1 MRASFFIGSH
11 QLALYTR
18 PATREPTMKRI
29 RDWIRQLGPGL
40 ITGAAD
46 DDPSGIA
53 TYSQAGAQFGFLT
66 LWTIVFTYPL
76 MVGIQLVSARIG
88 RVTGHGLASNIGR
101 NFPRP
106 ILYGVVALLVVANT
120 VNIAADIA
128 AMGESLQLVIGG
140 PPHAYAVLFGV
151 LCLLLQVFLSYR
163 RYVRYL
169 KWLTLALL
177 SYVLVLLTIHI
188 PWGIVAAHT
197 VTPHFALTA
206 DYLTV
211 VVAVFGTT
219 ISPYLFFWQAAQE
232 VEELNADPAAN
243 ALARDPEGAAQ
254 HLRRIKIDTY
264 LGMAF
269 SNIVAFSIMLATA
282 ATLNVAGVT
291 DIQTSAQAAE
301 ALRPLAGNFTF
312 LLFALGIIGTG
323 LIAVPVLAGSAA
335 YAVTEIFEWKR
346 GLDLKLLEAREF
358 YAIIALATLGG
369 VALDFSPID
378 PIRALF
384 WSAVLNGIIAVPIM
398 VVMML
403 LADDPKVMGPFT
415 VTRRL
420 KALGWL
426 ATWTMAAAV
435 VAMFV
440 TA

>member
-1 MRASFFIGSH
+1 MKG
-11 QLALYTR
+11 
-18 PATREPTMKRI
+18 TM
-29 RDWIRQLGPGL
+29 RDWARQLGPGL

-53 TYSQAGAQFGFLT
+53 TYSQAGAQFGFHT
-66 LWTIVFTYPL
+66 LWTVVFTYPL
-76 MVGIQLVSARIG
+76 MVGIQMVSARIG
-88 RVTGHGLASNIGR
+88 RVTGHGLASNIR
-101 NFPRP
+101 THFPRP
-106 ILYGVVALLVVANT
+106 VLYAIVALLVTANT
-120 VNIAADIA
+120 INIAADIA
-128 AMGESLQLVIGG
+128 AMGDALVLLVGGPRHVYAVVIGI
-140 PPHAYAVLFGV
+140 V
-151 LCLLLQVFLSYR
+151 CLLLQVFLTYQ

-177 SYVLVLLTIHI
+177 AYVALVLTIRI
-188 PWGIVAAHT
+188 PWQEVAART

-206 DYLTV
+206 EYLTV

-219 ISPYLFFWQAAQE
+219 ISPYLFFWQASQE
-232 VEELNADPAAN
+232 VEELDADPAAY
-243 ALARDPEGAAQ
+243 ALAHAPEGADE

-264 LGMAF
+264 LGMGF
-269 SNIVAFSIMLATA
+269 SNLVAFCIILGTA

-301 ALRPLAGNFTF
+301 ALRPLAGQFSF
-312 LLFALGIIGTG
+312 MLFALGIIGTG
-323 LIAVPVLAGSAA
+323 MIAVPVLAGSAA
-335 YAVTEIFEWKR
+335 YAVAETFEWKR

-378 PIRALF
+378 PIKALF
-384 WSAVLNGIIAVPIM
+384 WSAVINGVIAVPIM

-403 LADDPKVMGPFT
+403 LADDAKVMGRFT

-426 ATWTMAAAV
+426 ATGTMAAAV
-435 VAMFV
+435 AAMIA
-440 TA
+440 TW

>member
-1 MRASFFIGSH
+1 MRS
-11 QLALYTR
+11 
-18 PATREPTMKRI
+18 TM
-29 RDWIRQLGPGL
+29 RDWVRQLGPGL

-66 LWTIVFTYPL
+66 LWTVVFTFPL

-101 NFPRP
+101 HFPRG
-106 ILYGVVALLVVANT
+106 ILYGIVVLLVAANT
-120 VNIAADIA
+120 INIAADIA
-128 AMGESLQLVIGG
+128 AMGDALQLVVGG
-140 PPHAYAVLFGV
+140 PSHVYVVVFGTA
-151 LCLLLQVFLSYR
+151 CLLLQVFLTYQ

-177 SYVLVLLTIHI
+177 SYVALVLTIQI
-188 PWGIVAAHT
+188 PWREVAAHSL
-197 VTPHFALTA
+197 TPHFAFTA
-206 DYLTV
+206 EYLTV

-219 ISPYLFFWQAAQE
+219 ISPYLFFWQASQE
-232 VEELNADPAAN
+232 VEELNADPAAG
-243 ALARDPEGAAQ
+243 ALAHAPEGADE

-264 LGMAF
+264 LGMGF
-269 SNIVAFSIMLATA
+269 SNFIAFCIIVGTA
-282 ATLNVAGVT
+282 ATLNVAGIT
-291 DIQTSAQAAE
+291 DIRTSAQAAE
-301 ALRPLAGNFTF
+301 ALRPLAGHFAF

-335 YAVTEIFEWKR
+335 YAVAETFEWKR
-346 GLDLKLLEAREF
+346 GLDFKLLEAREF

-378 PIRALF
+378 AIKALF
-384 WSAVLNGIIAVPIM
+384 WSAVINGVIAVPIM

-403 LADDPKVMGPFT
+403 LADDPKVMGRFT
-415 VTRRL
+415 VTRHL

-426 ATWTMAAAV
+426 ATGTMAAAV
-435 VAMFV
+435 AGMLA
-440 TA
+440 TW

>member
-1 MRASFFIGSH
+1 MK
-11 QLALYTR
+11 
-18 PATREPTMKRI
+18 ETM
-29 RDWIRQLGPGL
+29 RDWVRQLGPGL

-66 LWTIVFTYPL
+66 LWTVVFTYPL
-76 MVGIQLVSARIG
+76 MVGIQMVSARIG

-106 ILYGVVALLVVANT
+106 VVYGIVLLLIVANT
-120 VNIAADIA
+120 INIAADIA
-128 AMGESLQLVIGG
+128 AMGEALQLLIGG
-140 PPHAYAVLFGV
+140 PSHVYVVIFGV
-151 LCLLLQVFLSYR
+151 VCLLLQVFLTYQ

-177 SYVLVLLTIHI
+177 SYVALVLTIDI
-188 PWGIVAAHT
+188 PWREVAAHSL
-197 VTPHFALTA
+197 TPHFALTTE
-206 DYLTV
+206 YLTV
-211 VVAVFGTT
+211 IVAVFGTT
-219 ISPYLFFWQAAQE
+219 ISPYLFFWQASQE
-232 VEELNADPAAN
+232 VEELDADPAAG
-243 ALARDPEGAAQ
+243 ALAQAPQGAEE

-269 SNIVAFSIMLATA
+269 SNIVAFCIILGTA
-282 ATLNVAGVT
+282 ATLNAAGIT
-291 DIQTSAQAAE
+291 DIQTSSQAAE
-301 ALRPLAGNFTF
+301 ALRPIAGDFAF

-335 YAVTEIFEWKR
+335 YAVTEVFEWRR
-346 GLDLKLLEAREF
+346 GLDLQLLEAREF
-358 YAIIALATLGG
+358 YTIIALATLGG

-384 WSAVLNGIIAVPIM
+384 WSAVVNGVIAVPIM

-403 LADDPKVMGPFT
+403 LADDAKVMGGFI

-426 ATWTMAAAV
+426 ATGTMAAAV
-435 VAMFV
+435 AAMFA
-440 TA
+440 TW